1 MKKFALLLTLGVV
14 VFTGCQK
21 SKKNNGNTPTT
32 ITNVNDIKV
41 PSGFNW
47 ESSQNVT
54 VSAAITDT
62 RFGTANHMI
71 SVYDGDP
78 NNGGNLLAQGSAST
92 STPYTGALY
101 LPKTLPNLYIVK
113 TSPDNSKIITA
124 VSLASS
130 TSVSVSFGDK
140 DPNAFP
146 TVRVA
151 QNRITADCSS
161 GCTSTITSSTSNLNV
176 NNGDVICVTGNNI
189 TVNFSNINGGTIRV
203 CGTNVTL
210 QNCNLNGSST
220 LLITSSGSATASSLN
235 YNSSSATLQNDG
247 SLTIGGSISDN
258 GIFTN
263 NGTFSCAGD
272 FNINSNAGAFANFGT
287 MNVSGNFNNNG
298 PSSNVNEGSII
309 ITGAFQQNS
318 GAGAFVNKCNLRANG
333 HYNQNSAVKNYG
345 FIKVGG
351 TLTINSGTELGVY
364 NSAMISTNGFTSNSK
379 VVGYGATSFLK
390 ITGGLTLN
398 SGGGVSGAVQVSS
411 TNSFNSSYLFSGA
424 ALGNSV
430 YIATSGCNSEGNGA
444 PVVTDTDGDGVPDA
458 TDAYPN
464 DNTKAYNNYYPS
476 STGSATVAFEDQW
489 PSKGDYDMNDLVMG
503 YQYKVV
509 TNAANVVV
517 QVTGNY
523 SLYATGGEFGN
534 GFAVEFPVATSKVSG
549 VTGGY
554 LVNGQTNATIE
565 LFSNMRDHMAQW
577 NTRPGVAT
585 SPAKAFTIVFN
596 VSSGPTISTFGLNC
610 YNPFIWHNAGKE
622 VHLPGKR
629 PTSLADAS
637 LFGTSDDNTN
647 VGANRYYVTSTGLPY
662 ALDVPI
668 MPFRYPVEDTDI
680 TMAYLHFADWA
691 QSSGSSFTDWYS
703 NTATGYRNS
712 AFIFNN

>member
-1 MKKFALLLTLGVV
+1 MKKFALLFALGIVAI
-14 VFTGCQK
+14 TGCQK
-21 SKKNNGNTPTT
+21 SKKNNGNTPT

-62 RFGTANHMI
+62 RFGTARHMI

-78 NNGGNLLAQGSAST
+78 YNGGSLLAQGSAST
-92 STPYTGALY
+92 AAAYAATLY
-101 LPKTLPNLYIVK
+101 LPKTLKDLYIVK
-113 TSPDNSKIITA
+113 TSPDNAKIVTSA
-124 VSLASS
+124 SLASS
-130 TSVSVSFGDK
+130 TAVSVSFGEK
-140 DPNAFP
+140 DPTAFP
-146 TVRVA
+146 TVRLA
-151 QNRITADCSS
+151 NHKITADCSS
-161 GCTSTITSSTSNLNV
+161 GCTSTITTSTSNLNV
-176 NNGDVICVTGNNI
+176 NSGDVICVTGNNI

-203 CGTNVTL
+203 CGSNVTL
-210 QNCNLNGSST
+210 QNCNLNGSSV

-235 YNSSSATLQNDG
+235 FNSSSATLQNDG
-247 SLTIGGSISDN
+247 TLTIGGSTSDN

-263 NGTFSCAGD
+263 NGTFTCSGD
-272 FNINSNAGAFANFGT
+272 FNINSNAGAFANYGT

-298 PSSNVNEGSII
+298 PVSGLNEGSII

-318 GAGAFVNKCNLRANG
+318 GAGAFVNKCSLRANG

-351 TLTINSGTELGVY
+351 TLTINSSTELGVY
-364 NSAMISTNGFTSNSK
+364 NSSMISTNGFTSNSK

-411 TNSFNSSYLFSGA
+411 TNTFNASFLFSGA

-430 YIATSGCNSEGNGA
+430 YIATTGCNSEGNGTPA
-444 PVVTDTDGDGVPDA
+444 VTDTDGDGVPDN
-458 TDAYPN
+458 TDAYPS
-464 DNTKAYNNYYPS
+464 DPTKAYNNYYPS

-509 TNAANVVV
+509 TNAANNVV

-534 GFAVEFPVATSKVSG
+534 GFAVEFPVTTDKVSG

-554 LVNGQTNATIE
+554 LVTGQTNATIE
-565 LFSNMRDHMAQW
+565 LFSNMRGQMTEW
-577 NTRPGVAT
+577 NTKPGAAT
-585 SPAKAFTIVFN
+585 SPAKAFTVTFN
-596 VSSGPTISTFGLNC
+596 VSSGPSLSTFGLNC

-629 PTSLADAS
+629 PTSLADNS

-647 VGANRYYVTSTGLPY
+647 VGANRFYVTGTGLPY
-662 ALDVPI
+662 ALDVPV

-680 TMAYLHFADWA
+680 TRAYLHFADWA
-691 QSSGSSFTDWYS
+691 QSGGATFTDWYS
-703 NTATGYRNS
+703 NTASGYRNTS
-712 AFIFNN
+712 FIFNN